1 MYGQQ
6 VYVWSF
12 YWPEGN
18 CTFTIHYCYR
28 IINSRYPY
36 FPAVDDNIA
45 LSHIAALLGS
55 AGLKDAAQS
64 LGRRLTISEL
74 PESTEPVQQ
83 IVKHQRLSSKITLDE
98 GIFFILGRSSGQKTY
113 IFTRGPGVQGT
124 VFPIRGRNFG
134 TRLKLNFLDKIET
147 TGSEWREVTD
157 LLIQLLQ
164 PNPKNRPN
172 ACQALDMEFFTK
184 HS

>member
-1 MYGQQ
+1 MKASRAGTGGFRPPEVLLKSSKQDQ
-6 VYVWSF
+6 KIDVWAA
-12 YWPEGN
+12 GV
-18 CTFTIHYCYR
+18 CL
-28 IINSRYPY
+28 IIVLARRYPY

-64 LGRRLTISEL
+64 LGRRLTIAEL

-83 IVKHQRLSSKITLDE
+83 IVKQQRLSSKIMLDE
-98 GIFFILGRSSGQKTY
+98 
-113 IFTRGPGVQGT
+113 
-124 VFPIRGRNFG
+124 
-134 TRLKLNFLDKIET
+134 DKIET